1 MTRSK
6 AADLLEQLSRI
17 VPGIAGYQE
26 REKTRNSDKA
36 IREKAAAAV
45 ARCREKISAAIA
57 DLSRTGSMADM
68 KSIGS
73 LDRLSTRME
82 KLEDE
87 LRFASYG
94 YTGFFHETGINE
106 DDLARIYE
114 YDLELLNEAKNLEK
128 LVPGQDASQEG
139 GAPWLADLEKS
150 LETVNRS
157 FRDRKKVFEG

>member
-6 AADLLEQLSRI
+6 AADLLEQLSRV

-26 REKTRNSDKA
+26 REKTRDSDKA
-36 IREKAAAAV
+36 VREKAASAV
-45 ARCREKISAAIA
+45 ARCREKMAAAIA
-57 DLSRTGSMADM
+57 DLSRSGDMAAM
-68 KSIGS
+68 KSIGPM
-73 LDRLSTRME
+73 DRLSTRLE

-94 YTGFFHETGINE
+94 YRGFFHGTGINE

-114 YDLELLNEAKNLEK
+114 YDLELLNEVKDLEG
-128 LVPGQDASQEG
+128 LVPDEDASLDG
-139 GAPWLADLEKS
+139 GVSWLADLEKS

-157 FRDRKKVFEG
+157 MRDRKKVFEG